1 MPSACLNLTIETARA
16 NAWKYRE
23 FQEKVHPEPIPK
35 NEFYLYIRV
44 DDLVG
49 AIEKF
54 SQSE

>member
-1 MPSACLNLTIETARA
+1 MPSARFNLTIEKARA

-23 FQEKVHPEPIPK
+23 FQEKVHLEPIPK
-35 NEFYLYIRV
+35 NEFYLYIKV
-44 DDLVG
+44 DDHVR